1 MQIEKIKAP
10 LVLHIKRVAAY
21 ARVSVTELEHS
32 LTAQMDYY
40 ENLIKANP
48 EWRFAGIYADNGIS
62 GTSTKRAEFQ
72 RLIKDCEAGLV
83 DIILVKS
90 ISRFA
95 RNTVDMLNTIRHL
108 KDIGVEVRFEREH
121 INTLSGDGELM
132 LTLLASFAQAES
144 ESISRNIK
152 WAARKG
158 FENGEPN
165 TGLRCFGYN
174 WENKTL
180 VVNEEEAK
188 WVRYIYDRFLSG
200 VTLNE
205 IAREMKDV
213 KSIRGLPINS
223 ALVRRIL
230 TSRLYVGDLLLQR
243 YYNPSVGK
251 CAKNEGEMPM
261 YEIRDNHEAII
272 SREVFEQAQK
282 KVERLKYGRTPFAG
296 RIKCGRC
303 GSACKHR
310 HQKNLPYATIECKNR
325 CGLHHIREDKLLEIT
340 DGSEDM
346 VLFDDR
352 IVFSDRTVKRKL
364 SDQGYHK
371 TRFSRRT
378 FCGVCGNTYTRQNN
392 HGVFVWGC
400 RDKNQR
406 KTCDNKLIKEEEL
419 LKAAEWAVGSSDE
432 MDYFCN
438 VERADVYKDKVIFHT
453 KEGDKIWQRT

>member
-10 LVLHIKRVAAY
+10 PVLHIKRVAAY

-40 ENLIKANP
+40 ENLIRANP

-152 WAARKG
+152 WSIKKG

-174 WENKTL
+174 WENKKL
-180 VVNEEEAK
+180 VINEEEAK
-188 WVRYIYDRFLSG
+188 WVRYIFDSFISG
-200 VTLNE
+200 MSIKS
-205 IAREMKDV
+205 IAKSMADV
-213 KSIRGLPINS
+213 KTIRTTMNRTT
-223 ALVRRIL
+223 VRYIL
-230 TSRLYVGDLLLQR
+230 TSKTYTGVLVLQKYYSPRL
-243 YYNPSVGK
+243 K
-251 CAKNEGEMPM
+251 KAKRNTGQVDM
-261 YEIRDNHEAII
+261 YEVLDNHEAII
-272 SREVFEQAQK
+272 SKETFEKAQTMLANTK
-282 KVERLKYGRTPFAG
+282 YERTFFAG
-296 RIKCGRC
+296 LVKCGKC
-303 GSACKHR
+303 GHACVR
-310 HQKNLPYATIECKNR
+310 QVQKSNYHNIECTHRKEKK
-325 CGLHHIREDKLLEIT
+325 CDLLP
-340 DGSEDM
+340 
-346 VLFDDR
+346 
-352 IVFSDRTVKRKL
+352 
-364 SDQGYHK
+364 
-371 TRFSRRT
+371 
-378 FCGVCGNTYTRQNN
+378 
-392 HGVFVWGC
+392 
-400 RDKNQR
+400 
-406 KTCDNKLIKEEEL
+406 IKEEALKKLTDGMDIESITLFDEHIDIRAGGRHICKERSFSDVKKSDPLAGRVFCGKCGSKLRKVKKLQKWVCYKCSVITYEEL
-419 LKAAEWAVGSSDE
+419 TNAAKETVGNE
-432 MDYFCN
+432 IVC
-438 VERADVYKDKVIFHT
+438 YKTIDKVTVYEDRIIFKT
-453 KEGDKIWQRT
+453 KEGERIWGRL